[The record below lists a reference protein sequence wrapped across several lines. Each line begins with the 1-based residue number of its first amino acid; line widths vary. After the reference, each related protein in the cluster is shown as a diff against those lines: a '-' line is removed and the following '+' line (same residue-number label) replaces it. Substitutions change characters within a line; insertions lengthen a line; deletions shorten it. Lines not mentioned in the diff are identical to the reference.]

1 MSYDIQGNE
10 FNQLEKKSPSTTK
23 IKSNIYKTTAS
34 Y

>member
-10 FNQLEKKSPSTTK
+10 FNQLEKSPSTTK
-23 IKSNIYKTTAS
+23 IKSNIYKTAAS